1 MRRVGVTI
9 IMLASLL
16 LGLGAMGQ
24 DYRYEFGPAL
34 GVSGYLG
41 DANNSNMYRHISVA
55 GGGVF
60 RYIHDS
66 RWAIKGNLFY
76 ENLRGNSKD
85 LSTKYPHEGEFKV
98 NSHVLDLSATA
109 EFNFFHFGVGPRYK
123 NYKRFSPYMVV
134 GIGVAMGF
142 GNGKTGFSPVLPLGV
157 GVKYKFKN
165 RLNLGFEFTMRKAF
179 GDGLDGLN
187 DPLGIKHG
195 VMKNTDWYN
204 AAVFTLTY
212 EFSKRCVKCHYVE

>member
-1 MRRVGVTI
+1 MKKSGI
-9 IMLASLL
+9 AILL
-16 LGLGAMGQ
+16 LAVASIMPCLAQ
-24 DYRYEFGPAL
+24 DYRFEVGPAF

-60 RYIHDS
+60 RYVHDS

-76 ENLRGNSKD
+76 ENLRGNSSD
-85 LSTKYPHEGEFKV
+85 LNNKYPGGMEFKV
-98 NSHVLDLSATA
+98 NSHVLDLSAQA

-123 NYKRFSPYMVV
+123 NYKRISPYMVV
-134 GIGVAMGF
+134 GLGAAIGF
-142 GNGKTGFSPVLPLGV
+142 GDGKTGLSLVLPLGV
-157 GVKYKFKN
+157 GVKYKLKN

-179 GDGLDGLN
+179 GDGLDGIT
-187 DPLGIKHG
+187 DPYGIKHG
-195 VMKNTDWYN
+195 IAKNTEWYS
-204 AAVFTLTY
+204 AAVFTVTY